1 MDPNGMQMQN
11 QLQRQMQQQQ
21 QQEEKLKAI
30 EEQRRMAMRSLL
42 SPEAHQRRGV
52 LCVSVVVPVS
62 RIHLVKPEKA
72 AATEN
77 FIIQATRSG
86 ALQPPVSDASLIQ
99 ILERISGA
107 QAGNATATPKVV
119 IRRRGFDEDDSDD
132 DL

>member
-1 MDPNGMQMQN
+1 MQN

-42 SPEAHQRRGV
+42 SPEAHQR
-52 LCVSVVVPVS
+52 LS
-62 RIHLVKPEKA
+62 RIQLVKPEKA
-72 AATEN
+72 IATEN

-86 ALQPPVSDASLIQ
+86 ALQPPVSDAALIQ
-99 ILERISGA
+99 VLERISGTQTGTNTPA
-107 QAGNATATPKVV
+107 PKVV
-119 IRRRGFDEDDSDD
+119 IQRRRFDDDDSDD

>member
-1 MDPNGMQMQN
+1 MDPNGMQMQS

-42 SPEAHQRRGV
+42 SPEAHQR
-52 LCVSVVVPVS
+52 LS

-107 QAGNATATPKVV
+107 QAGSATATPKVV
-119 IRRRGFDEDDSDD
+119 IRRRGYDDDSDD